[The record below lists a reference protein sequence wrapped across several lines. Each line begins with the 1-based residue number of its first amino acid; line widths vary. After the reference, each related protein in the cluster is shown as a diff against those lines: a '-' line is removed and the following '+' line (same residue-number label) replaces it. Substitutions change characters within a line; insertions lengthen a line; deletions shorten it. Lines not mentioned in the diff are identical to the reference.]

1 MKKLY
6 LFFIILISVIAFY
19 SSPFLI
25 FLRKEI
31 KKEMSVLI
39 AKNKTTKENLIALNE
54 VQIKTAKWID
64 AKEFIFEGKLYDV
77 VFSEI
82 KNNVKVYYCFL
93 DHKETIVVK
102 SQHFIHN
109 FFKPIAK
116 EKIITKNKIHLQ
128 KIKNITVELPENVIS
143 FHYLLNTKA
152 QFFYLPLS
160 KSFVIFPLNY
170 PPELYS

>member
-1 MKKLY
+1 MKKRY
-6 LFFIILISVIAFY
+6 LFFIMLISVIAFY

-31 KKEMSVLI
+31 KKEMFVLI
-39 AKNKTTKENLIALNE
+39 AKNKISKENLIALNE
-54 VQIKTAKWID
+54 VQIKKAKWID
-64 AKEFIFEGKLYDV
+64 AKEFMFERKLYDV
-77 VFSEI
+77 VFSEV
-82 KNNVKVYYCFL
+82 KENVKVYYCFL

-102 SQHFIHN
+102 SQHFINN

-116 EKIITKNKIHLQ
+116 EKIINKNKIHLQ
-128 KIKNITVELPENVIS
+128 KIKNITVESPENVIL
-143 FHYLLNTKA
+143 FHNVLITKA
-152 QFFYLPLS
+152 QFIYLPFS